1 MKKAII
7 IILSAA
13 LFAALVTGCKKQ
25 VPPKP
30 VTPHGD
36 HHQWPVYFTD
46 TTKA

>member
-13 LFAALVTGCKKQ
+13 LFAALVTGCKKDPLPQ
-25 VPPKP
+25 P
-30 VTPHGD
+30 VTPFGD
-36 HHQWPVYFTD
+36 HHQWPVYYTD